1 MVLEFLIYELYG
13 DLFVLNRNKKLT
25 ILELNNKDIATLKL
39 IYNNRKQNYENL
51 QMRYPKSVPR
61 VLLGDIYI

>member
-13 DLFVLNRNKKLT
+13 DDFVLDSNKKLT
-25 ILELNNKDIATLKL
+25 LLELNNKDVATLKL
-39 IYNNRKQNYENL
+39 IYNNRKQNYEKL

-61 VLLGDIYI
+61 ELLGDI

>member
-13 DLFVLNRNKKLT
+13 DHFVLNRNKKLT
-25 ILELNNKDIATLKL
+25 ILELSNKDIATLKL